1 MLLQEP
7 LSLQYGSGND
17 QYATEPLQYT
27 DVSPQQGDLALV
39 EPSGYALKHKYEME
53 YGYRDED
60 GASNSDMVIID
71 PTVRNSKNPKNLDT
85 RKICCNHP
93 EIE

>member
-60 GASNSDMVIID
+60 GASNSDMVMID
-71 PTVRNSKNPKNLDT
+71 PTAKILKILKIRKLG
-85 RKICCNHP
+85 KICCNHP
-93 EIE
+93 KI